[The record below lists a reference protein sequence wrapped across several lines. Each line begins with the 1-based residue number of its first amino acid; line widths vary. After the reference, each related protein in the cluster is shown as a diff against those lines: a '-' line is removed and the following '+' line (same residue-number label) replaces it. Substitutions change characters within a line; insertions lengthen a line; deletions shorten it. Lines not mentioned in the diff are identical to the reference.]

1 MPNDLLHQSFYNE
14 IQTRRP
20 EINSALLR
28 DHDAVLADIGID
40 SMTVVDLIMAFA
52 ERYNADLETALEG
65 VEPPRTVANF
75 LTLIA
80 GFQKVA

>member
-1 MPNDLLHQSFYNE
+1 MPNDILHQSVFNE
-14 IQTRRP
+14 IQTRCP
-20 EINSALLR
+20 GIDNAQLR
-28 DHDAVLADIGID
+28 DPGAVLADIGID

-52 ERYNADLETALEG
+52 ERYNADLETALDG
-65 VEPPRTVANF
+65 VEPPRTIAQF